1 MEIAY
6 IIILGIVQGLTE
18 FLPVS
23 SSGHLVLLESLFDV
37 QIDIIMLNIFL
48 HLGSLLA
55 VIIYYRKMLWQ
66 LIKHPFNQTTLLLFL
81 ATVPTV
87 IIVLLFS
94 DFIEASF
101 GGQYLSFGFLVT
113 ALFMIIASFDYK
125 GKKQMDKKT
134 AVFMGVIQG
143 LATLPGI
150 SRSGST
156 LTAGIVCGKDK
167 KEVAD
172 FSFLMS
178 IPVIIGSLVFECV
191 KIESFSLPFIDI
203 VIGMIFSFIFG
214 YIAIKW
220 MIQIVKKAKLY
231 YFSIYLII
239 LAIITMFI
247 L

>member
-66 LIKHPFNQTTLLLFL
+66 LIRHPFNKTMLLLFL

-113 ALFMIIASFDYK
+113 ALFMIIASFDYR

-220 MIQIVKKAKLY
+220 MIQIVKKTKLY

>member
-6 IIILGIVQGLTE
+6 IIILGVVQGLTE

-48 HLGSLLA
+48 HLGSLFA

-66 LIKHPFNQTTLLLFL
+66 LIRHPFNKTTLLLFL

-125 GKKQMDKKT
+125 GRKQMDKKT
-134 AVFMGVIQG
+134 AIFMGVIQG

-220 MIQIVKKAKLY
+220 MIQIVKKTKLY

>member
-37 QIDIIMLNIFL
+37 EIDIILLNIFL

-55 VIIYYRKMLWQ
+55 VIIYYRKMIWQ
-66 LIKHPFNQTTLLLFL
+66 LIRHPFNKTNLLLIL
-81 ATVPTV
+81 ATIPTV

-94 DFIEASF
+94 DFIESSF

-113 ALFMIIASFDYK
+113 ALFMVIASFDYK
-125 GKKQMDKKT
+125 GKNQMDKKT
-134 AVFMGVIQG
+134 AVFMGIIQG

-167 KEVAD
+167 KQVAD

-191 KIESFSLPFIDI
+191 KIESLSLPLTDI
-203 VIGMIFSFIFG
+203 IIGMIFSFIFG

-239 LAIITMFI
+239 LAIITMFVI
-247 L
+247 

>member
-66 LIKHPFNQTTLLLFL
+66 LIRHPFNKTMLLLFL

-134 AVFMGVIQG
+134 AIFMGVIQG

-191 KIESFSLPFIDI
+191 KIESFSLPFVDI